1 MNGNDRLYRSRTKKV
16 IGGVAGGLGEYLNID
31 PVILR
36 VIFVIFTIF
45 NGLGVLLYIIMW
57 IIVPEEPYVEA
68 FTVETENGTA
78 PGTGTTEENIN
89 STQSVLTPE
98 QRTHKGRIIAG
109 VVLISL
115 GLIFLAENWFP
126 YFDFE
131 DLFPAILIIGGGL
144 LVFSSINRIRGQ
156 K

>member
-1 MNGNDRLYRSRTKKV
+1 MNGKERLYRSREKKV

-36 VIFVIFTIF
+36 VLFVIFAII
-45 NGLGVLLYIIMW
+45 NGLGILLYILLW
-57 IIVPEEPYVEA
+57 IVVPEEPYGES
-68 FTVETENGTA
+68 FTVETENSSYK
-78 PGTGTTEENIN
+78 PDEEKSENPLAQG
-89 STQSVLTPE
+89 SPSVQKKE
-98 QRTHKGRIIAG
+98 NRGRIIAG
-109 VVLISL
+109 VILIGL

-144 LVFSSINRIRGQ
+144 LVYHSIKKDRE
-156 K
+156 KK